1 MRDMWMIGLD
11 APTYPQ
17 LRSFIEIY
25 LDPLVDQGALYKVK
39 DVFVAS
45 KELHEF
51 LESKSFR
58 VLEAEIAVKAV
69 KSWKL
74 GFKWLRAPVTGPFT
88 LASRIYLRE
97 DLSGGVSSTALS
109 RKDLVKGFFADY
121 VGEAVEYMSN
131 LGYNIVFLDEPSL
144 TFIIGGRGLLFNY
157 REEDIVDALEY
168 AVRSAKGEVGIHVC
182 GRLHHRLLEV
192 IMEVPR
198 IKYISVELHDT
209 PQNLEVI
216 DKSLLEKHDKILS
229 PGVVSAKNPSVEDS
243 EKVHSLLK
251 AVYERTSG
259 RIDLVSGDCGFRGL
273 KGSIGDEE
281 REYSI
286 ALSKLE
292 TIVRTVRKFTWSRG
306 S

>member
-1 MRDMWMIGLD
+1 MWLIGLE

-25 LDPLVDQGALYKVK
+25 LDPLVDQGVLYRVK
-39 DVFVAS
+39 DVFVAA
-45 KELHEF
+45 KEQREF
-51 LESKSFR
+51 FELKSFR
-58 VLEAEIAVKAV
+58 VLEAEIAIEAIKFG
-69 KSWKL
+69 KY

-97 DLSGGVSSTALS
+97 DLSGGISSTALS
-109 RKDLVKGFFADY
+109 RKELVKGFFADY
-121 VGEAVEYMSN
+121 VAKIVEYMSN

-144 TFIIGGRGLLFNY
+144 TFIIGRRSLLFNY
-157 REEDIVDALEY
+157 REEDIVDPLEY
-168 AVRSAKGEVGIHVC
+168 AVRSAKGEIGIHVC
-182 GRLHHRLLEV
+182 GRLHRRLLEI

-198 IKYISVELHDT
+198 IKYISVELYDT

-229 PGVVSAKNPSVEDS
+229 PGVVSAKNPRVEDLGN
-243 EKVHSLLK
+243 VHSLLK

-259 RIDLVSGDCGFRGL
+259 RIDLVSGDCGFKGL

-281 REYSI
+281 REYSV

-292 TIVRTVRKFTWSRG
+292 TIVRAVRKFAADIG